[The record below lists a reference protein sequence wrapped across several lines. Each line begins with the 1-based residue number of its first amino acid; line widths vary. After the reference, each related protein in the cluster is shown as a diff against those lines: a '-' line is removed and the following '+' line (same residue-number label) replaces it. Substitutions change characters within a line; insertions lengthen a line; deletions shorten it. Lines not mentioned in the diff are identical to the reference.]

1 MQDFLPMLLVV
12 AFAGAASLWKVGEN
26 WKLWRAP
33 AMVLLLYMA
42 AFHAHLAF
50 MHSFVSLPSD
60 LNVVRAV
67 ADFSPWVRHV
77 LPGPNLDREEAI
89 ARNDLGT
96 MYLRQRLFQRALAE
110 FHRAEQL
117 MPDSE
122 LIQKNARLAER
133 LVGGGNN
140 SP

>member
-1 MQDFLPMLLVV
+1 
-12 AFAGAASLWKVGEN
+12 
-26 WKLWRAP
+26 
-33 AMVLLLYMA
+33 
-42 AFHAHLAF
+42 

-67 ADFSPWVRHV
+67 ADFSPWVRRI
-77 LPGPNLDREEAI
+77 LPGPNLDREEAV

-96 MYLRQRLFQRALAE
+96 LYLRQRRFHQALAE
-110 FHRAEQL
+110 FQRAEVL

-122 LIQKNARLAER
+122 VIRKNARLAER
-133 LVGGGNN
+133 LTGGAN